1 MIANKGTVLTVGE
14 GTNQNMVRVAPIDN
28 IDAVSMFYKVPKHLQ
43 DEDIKKGD
51 QVAFL
56 SFADGTGV
64 ILAKM

>member
-1 MIANKGTVLTVGE
+1 MTANKGTVLTVGE
-14 GTNQNMVRVAPIDN
+14 GANLNILRVTPTKN
-28 IDAVSMFYKVPKHLQ
+28 IDAMSTFYKRPKYLQ

>member
-1 MIANKGTVLTVGE
+1 MTANKGIVLSVGE
-14 GTNQNMVRVAPIDN
+14 GNNLNMVRVAPIDN
-28 IDAVSMFYKVPKHLQ
+28 IDAVSTFYKIPKYLQ
-43 DEDIKKGD
+43 DDDIKKGD

>member
-1 MIANKGTVLTVGE
+1 MTVNKGTVLTVGE
-14 GTNQNMVRVAPIDN
+14 GANLNMVRVALIDN
-28 IDAVSMFYKVPKHLQ
+28 IDAVSTFYKIPKYLQ

>member
-14 GTNQNMVRVAPIDN
+14 GANQNMVRVAPIDN

>member
-1 MIANKGTVLTVGE
+1 MTANKGTVLTVGE
-14 GTNQNMVRVAPIDN
+14 GANLNMVRVAPIDN
-28 IDAVSMFYKVPKHLQ
+28 IDAVSTFYKIPKYLQ
-43 DEDIKKGD
+43 DEDIKQGD